1 MTKFYETSDVFEYTP
16 ESLLE
21 EYFGVVRYHV
31 DRLAARIPRSVE
43 TGDLVNAGVVGLLE
57 GAARFDPNRDI
68 DFKTFISY
76 RVNGAI
82 IDSLRS
88 NDWLPRSLRGAASEF
103 QKVMLLLEGRFG
115 RPAQEEEIAAEL
127 GLSLEEYRKRLQ
139 QVQQMSLVYFDD
151 LPSFAEEEADS
162 VLDMVACD
170 SSQEPEHRTG
180 LVEFVGLLA
189 EAVTRLP
196 AKERIILTLYYYEE
210 FTMKEVALIMN
221 LTESRVSQIHSQLVL
236 RLRALMHLDDD

>member
-1 MTKFYETSDVFEYTP
+1 MTKYYEMADTFEYTP

-31 DRLAARIPRSVE
+31 DRLAARIPRSIEVE
-43 TGDLVNAGVVGLLE
+43 DLVNAGVVGLLE
-57 GAARFDPNRDI
+57 GAARFDPGRDI

-82 IDSLRS
+82 IDFLRS

-103 QKVMLLLEGRFG
+103 QKAMLLLEGRLG
-115 RPAQEEEIAAEL
+115 RPAREEEIAAEL
-127 GLSLEEYRKRLQ
+127 ELDLEEYRKRLQ

-151 LPSFAEEEADS
+151 LPSYAEEEIDS
-162 VLDMVACD
+162 VLEMIASDA
-170 SSQEPEHRTG
+170 SREPEHQTE
-180 LVEFVGLLA
+180 LVEFVELLA
-189 EAVTRLP
+189 EAVSCLP

-210 FTMKEVALIMN
+210 FTMKEVALIMG
-221 LTESRVSQIHSQLVL
+221 LTESRVSQIHTQLVL
-236 RLRALMHLDDD
+236 RLRALMHLDED